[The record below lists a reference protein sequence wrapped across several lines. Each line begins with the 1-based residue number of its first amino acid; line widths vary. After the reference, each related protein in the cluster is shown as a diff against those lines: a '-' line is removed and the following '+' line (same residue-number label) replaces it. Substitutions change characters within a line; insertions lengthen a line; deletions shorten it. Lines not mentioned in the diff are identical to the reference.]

1 MYSNQTATEQTLQ
14 QLKQLG
20 FGLYYNPAVSID
32 HIRLLDRLSDI
43 IEAANRWL
51 AGTAQ
56 LDLNAQARLL
66 NINRFAQSIA
76 RRGSCKPMMLNWS
89 GQLPFEPGNGG
100 TRMLAIEVIPTVVTV
115 PAFIT
120 SIATLD
126 LQPVQSLAQFKDL
139 CHCVQGDVYVRL
151 SASVGIEW
159 YEAHSDDADLI
170 MYSDQI
176 TAQALAQFIKHHN
189 VKQFTKEWFA
199 TAVDWSHYFS

>member
-1 MYSNQTATEQTLQ
+1 MYSNETATEHTLT
-14 QLKQLG
+14 QLTQLG
-20 FGLYYNPAVSID
+20 FGLYYNPAVSIG
-32 HIRLLDRLSDI
+32 HIRLLERLSDI
-43 IEAANRWL
+43 IETANCWL

-76 RRGSCKPMMLNWS
+76 QRGSCKPMMLNWS

-100 TRMLAIEVIPTVVTV
+100 TRMLAIEVVPTVTTV
-115 PAFIT
+115 PAFVT
-120 SIATLD
+120 SAVTLD
-126 LQPVQSLAQFKDL
+126 LEPVQSLSQFKSL

-176 TAQALAQFIKHHN
+176 TAQAMTRYINSHN
-189 VKQFTKEWFA
+189 VQQLTREWFA
-199 TAVDWSHYFS
+199 TAIDWSDYLS